1 MTQSIPDNFE
11 TFLRACVSDS
21 RLQRFEEVLAH
32 RTRHLTVVLENI
44 YDPYNASACL
54 RTCDCFGVQDVHV
67 VEAMN
72 QFKPNPDIALGASKW
87 LTIHRFANDEQP
99 DITQQEPD
107 RRNRVHSVEATATA
121 ECFAKLR
128 ADGYR
133 ILATSPRQ
141 NSTPLDAVSVTE
153 KTAIVFGAENF
164 GVSEFA
170 IAEADALI
178 HIPMF
183 GFTESFNISVSA
195 AIILQHMTSLLHASE
210 IPWRLSDV
218 EAQAIRELWVQTTL
232 GPRLAPLR
240 RRFEH
245 QQQKLQQ

>member
-1 MTQSIPDNFE
+1 MSDNFE

-21 RLQRFEEVLAH
+21 RLQRFEEVLTH

-67 VEAMN
+67 VESRN

-87 LTIHRFANDEQP
+87 LTIHRYCSQNEA
-99 DITQQEPD
+99 DIKPEEPD
-107 RRNRVHSVEATATA
+107 RRKRVHVPPVMATA
-121 ECFAKLR
+121 ECFAKLK
-128 ADGYR
+128 ATGYR

-141 NSTPLDAVSVTE
+141 NSTPLEEICVTQ
-153 KTAIVFGAENF
+153 KTAIVLGAETS

-170 IAEADALI
+170 IAEADELI

-195 AIILQHMTSLLHASE
+195 AIILHRMTSLLHTSE
-210 IPWRLSDV
+210 VPWQMSDM
-218 EAQAIRELWVQTTL
+218 ETQAIRELWVRTTL
-232 GPRLAPLR
+232 GSKVAPLR

-245 QQQKLQQ
+245 QQRKSQRD